1 MRVLEGRRKPLI
13 THHAGVLNGHLANK
27 VLSVGIV
34 LGSETQLCE
43 GGTGS
48 DGSYGAGERTCR
60 GESAGEH
67 LEGRQWTVEK
77 EGRRR
82 AYVVM
87 CGFSNLQSPR
97 TVSSNRYALRSSA
110 CSRVLAG

>member
-1 MRVLEGRRKPLI
+1 MRVLGRRRESFI
-13 THHAGVLNGHLANK
+13 THHADILNGQLANK

-48 DGSYGAGERTCR
+48 NGSYGAGERTCR

-67 LEGRQWTVEK
+67 LKGRQWAVGKRIGAE
-77 EGRRR
+77 
-82 AYVVM
+82 
-87 CGFSNLQSPR
+87 R
-97 TVSSNRYALRSSA
+97 TL
-110 CSRVLAG
+110 